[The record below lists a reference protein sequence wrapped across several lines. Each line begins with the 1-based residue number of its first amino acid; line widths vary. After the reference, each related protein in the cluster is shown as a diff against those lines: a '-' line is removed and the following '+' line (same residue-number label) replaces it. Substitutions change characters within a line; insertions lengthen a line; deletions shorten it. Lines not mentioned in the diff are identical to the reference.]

1 MFDEMRNRMAEK
13 AQRRNRL
20 RSIVLLSLILHMAI
34 AIVYIFVPLSRIAD
48 HPEDSMGFDLFK
60 EPDPLHERPI
70 RPKTPL
76 TQQRLDPTQKL
87 ARDAEQ
93 KKINS
98 AKNERAEVVKLS
110 EKIVIHDVEL
120 NEAPVHDILPDV
132 MTEAKLREA
141 EASNLSRLLSQPG
154 ETDGRGDVTGRV
166 RASGDGTGIYHGLG
180 QDGGGGGLVEGG
192 GRPGGNDPLGM
203 GKFLNSLDG
212 PQDVVFCLDVSASMG
227 ILGLNKLD
235 LAKNSIKD
243 SVMMLGTDDRFN
255 IIPFSKTAQLM
266 SEKLLEANETNI
278 GRALLYLDTFTSER
292 ILNSDKYRG
301 TNVFAA
307 LKKAIIQ
314 NSSAIVLVTDGL
326 PQRIKGSDIEI
337 DTKTILDYVME
348 QNTNNARIYV
358 VGFEIDLQRSPGA
371 DLLTSLAHQTK
382 GGIKVFG
389 SDELLKL
396 SRESK

>member
-1 MFDEMRNRMAEK
+1 MFDEMRDRMAEK

-192 GRPGGNDPLGM
+192 GRPGGNDPLGI

-212 PQDVVFCLDVSASMG
+212 PKDVVFCLDISASMQAA
-227 ILGLNKLD
+227 GLNKLD
-235 LAKNSIKD
+235 LALNSLKD
-243 SVMMLGTDDRFN
+243 SVMILGTDDTFN
-255 IIPFSKTAQLM
+255 IVPFSSTARLM
-266 SEKLLEANETNI
+266 SEKLLEADETNI
-278 GRALLYLDTFTSER
+278 SRALLYLDTFTPER
-292 ILNSDKYRG
+292 IQNNLG
-301 TNVFAA
+301 TNILAA
-307 LKKAIIQ
+307 LDKAIEQ
-314 NSSAIVLVTDGL
+314 NATAIVLVTDGL
-326 PQRIKGSDIEI
+326 PTTMKGHKIET
-337 DTKTILDYVME
+337 DPEKILEVVSKK
-348 QNTNNARIYV
+348 NVNNARIFV
-358 VGFEIDLQRSPGA
+358 VALEIDLQRSPGA
-371 DLLTSLAHQTK
+371 YLLSSLAHQSK
-382 GGIKVFG
+382 GDIKVVG
-389 SDELLKL
+389 SEKLVELNQ
-396 SRESK
+396 

>member
-1 MFDEMRNRMAEK
+1 MFDEMRDRMAEK

-60 EPDPLHERPI
+60 EPDPLHERRI

-192 GRPGGNDPLGM
+192 GRPGGNDPLGI
-203 GKFLNSLDG
+203 GRFLNSLDG
-212 PQDVVFCLDVSASMG
+212 PKDVVFCLDISASMQAA
-227 ILGLNKLD
+227 GLNKLD
-235 LAKNSIKD
+235 LALNSLKD
-243 SVMMLGTDDRFN
+243 SVMILGTDDTFN
-255 IIPFSKTAQLM
+255 IVPFSSTARLM
-266 SEKLLEANETNI
+266 SEKLLEADETNI
-278 GRALLYLDTFTSER
+278 SRALLYLDTFTPER
-292 ILNSDKYRG
+292 IQDNLG
-301 TNVFAA
+301 TNILAA
-307 LKKAIIQ
+307 LDKAIEQ
-314 NSSAIVLVTDGL
+314 NATAIVLVTDSL
-326 PQRIKGSDIEI
+326 PTTMKGHKIET
-337 DTKTILDYVME
+337 DPEKILEVVSKK
-348 QNTNNARIYV
+348 NVNNARIFV
-358 VGFEIDLQRSPGA
+358 VALEIDLQRSPGA
-371 DLLTSLAHQTK
+371 YLLSSLAHQSK
-382 GGIKVFG
+382 GDIKVVG
-389 SDELLKL
+389 SEKLVELNQ
-396 SRESK
+396 

>member
-1 MFDEMRNRMAEK
+1 MFDEMRDRMTEK

-60 EPDPLHERPI
+60 EPDPLLERRI

-166 RASGDGTGIYHGLG
+166 RARGDGTGIYHGLG

-192 GRPGGNDPLGM
+192 GRSGGNDPLDI

-212 PQDVVFCLDVSASMG
+212 PQDVVFCLDISASMQAA
-227 ILGLNKLD
+227 GLNKLD
-235 LAKNSIKD
+235 LALNSLKD
-243 SVMMLGTDDRFN
+243 SVMILGTDDTFN
-255 IIPFSKTAQLM
+255 IVPFSSTARLM
-266 SEKLLEANETNI
+266 SEKLLEADETNI
-278 GRALLYLDTFTSER
+278 SRALMYLDTFTPER
-292 ILNSDKYRG
+292 IQNNLG
-301 TNVFAA
+301 TNILAA
-307 LKKAIIQ
+307 LDKAIEQ
-314 NSSAIVLVTDGL
+314 NSTAIVLVTDGL
-326 PQRIKGSDIEI
+326 PTTMKGHKIET
-337 DTKTILDYVME
+337 DPEKILEVVSKK
-348 QNTNNARIYV
+348 NVNNARIFV
-358 VGFEIDLQRSPGA
+358 VALEIDLQRSPGA
-371 DLLTSLAHQTK
+371 YLLSSLAHQSK
-382 GGIKVFG
+382 GDIKVVG
-389 SDELLKL
+389 SEKLVELNQ
-396 SRESK
+396 

>member
-1 MFDEMRNRMAEK
+1 MFDEMRDRMAEK

-48 HPEDSMGFDLFK
+48 HPEDSMAFDLFK
-60 EPDPLHERPI
+60 EPDPLLERRI

-76 TQQRLDPTQKL
+76 TQKRLDPTQKL

-132 MTEAKLREA
+132 MTDAKLREA

-166 RASGDGTGIYHGLG
+166 RARGDGTGIYHGHG
-180 QDGGGGGLVEGG
+180 QDGGDGGLVEGG
-192 GRPGGNDPLGM
+192 GRPGGNDPLDI

-212 PQDVVFCLDVSASMG
+212 PKDVVFCLDISASMQAA
-227 ILGLNKLD
+227 GLEIKLE
-235 LAKNSIKD
+235 LALNETKD
-243 SVMMLGTDDRFN
+243 AVMMLGSDDRFN
-255 IIPFSKTAQLM
+255 IVPFSSTARLM
-266 SEKLLEANETNI
+266 SERLLEANETNI
-278 GRALLYLDTFTSER
+278 SRALLYLDTFTPER
-292 ILNSDKYRG
+292 IQNNIGG
-301 TNVFAA
+301 TNTVAA
-307 LKKAIIQ
+307 LDKAFKQ
-314 NSSAIVLVTDGL
+314 GSSVVVLVTDGI
-326 PQRIKGSDIEI
+326 PQTLKGENIENDPEKTLEYI
-337 DTKTILDYVME
+337 TK
-348 QNTNNARIYV
+348 QNVNNARIFV
-358 VGFEIDLQRSPGA
+358 VAFEIDLQRSPGA
-371 DLLTSLAHQTK
+371 PLLTSLAYQTK
-382 GGIKVFG
+382 GDIKAFG

>member
-192 GRPGGNDPLGM
+192 GRPGGNDPLGI
-203 GKFLNSLDG
+203 GRFLNSLDG
-212 PQDVVFCLDVSASMG
+212 PKDVVFCLDISASMQAA
-227 ILGLNKLD
+227 GLNKLD
-235 LAKNSIKD
+235 LALNSLKD
-243 SVMMLGTDDRFN
+243 SVMILGTDDTFN
-255 IIPFSKTAQLM
+255 IVPFSSTARLM
-266 SEKLLEANETNI
+266 SEKLLEADETNI
-278 GRALLYLDTFTSER
+278 SRALLYLDTFTPER
-292 ILNSDKYRG
+292 IQNNLG
-301 TNVFAA
+301 TNILAA
-307 LKKAIIQ
+307 LDKAIEQ
-314 NSSAIVLVTDGL
+314 NATAIVLVTDGL
-326 PQRIKGSDIEI
+326 PTTMKGHKIET
-337 DTKTILDYVME
+337 DPEKILEVVSKK
-348 QNTNNARIYV
+348 NVNNARIFV
-358 VGFEIDLQRSPGA
+358 VALEIDLQRSPGA
-371 DLLTSLAHQTK
+371 YLLSSLAHQSK
-382 GGIKVFG
+382 GDIKVVG
-389 SDELLKL
+389 SEKLVELNQ
-396 SRESK
+396 

>member
-1 MFDEMRNRMAEK
+1 MFDEMRDRMAEK

-192 GRPGGNDPLGM
+192 GRPGGNDPLGI
-203 GKFLNSLDG
+203 GRFLNSLDG
-212 PQDVVFCLDVSASMG
+212 PKDVVFCLDISASMQAA
-227 ILGLNKLD
+227 GLNKLD
-235 LAKNSIKD
+235 LALNSLKD
-243 SVMMLGTDDRFN
+243 SVMILGTDDTFN
-255 IIPFSKTAQLM
+255 IVPFSSTARLM
-266 SEKLLEANETNI
+266 SEKLLEADETNI
-278 GRALLYLDTFTSER
+278 SRALLYLDTFTPER
-292 ILNSDKYRG
+292 IQNNLG
-301 TNVFAA
+301 TNILAA
-307 LKKAIIQ
+307 LDKAIEQ
-314 NSSAIVLVTDGL
+314 NATAIVLVTDGL
-326 PQRIKGSDIEI
+326 PTTMKGHKIET
-337 DTKTILDYVME
+337 DPEKILEVVSKK
-348 QNTNNARIYV
+348 NVNNARIFV
-358 VGFEIDLQRSPGA
+358 VALEIDLQRSPGA
-371 DLLTSLAHQTK
+371 YLLSSLAHQSK
-382 GGIKVFG
+382 GDIKVVG
-389 SDELLKL
+389 SEKLVELNQ
-396 SRESK
+396 